1 MQNKVNTVVM
11 TTKRE
16 YQTPVVESAQLLPG
30 MVLQTS
36 PEVPI
41 GGDIDNGTGS

>member
-30 MVLQTS
+30 MALQTS
-36 PEVPI
+36 PYVPV
-41 GGDIDNGTGS
+41 GGDIDGESGN

>member
-30 MVLQTS
+30 MALQTS
-36 PEVPI
+36 PYVPV
-41 GGDIDNGTGS
+41 GGDIDSGSGD